1 MCFLYLQPAAEIVED
16 TGDADADADGR
27 KSKRVR
33 LPTQPYQSPIP
44 ELQLIAK
51 LHTPAKTTPRN
62 ASERIIAF
70 FK

>member
-1 MCFLYLQPAAEIVED
+1 MMMLCLQPPAEVVEED
-16 TGDADADADGR
+16 TADGR

-44 ELQLIAK
+44 ELQFIAK
-51 LHTPAKTTPRN
+51 LNIPTKTTPKN